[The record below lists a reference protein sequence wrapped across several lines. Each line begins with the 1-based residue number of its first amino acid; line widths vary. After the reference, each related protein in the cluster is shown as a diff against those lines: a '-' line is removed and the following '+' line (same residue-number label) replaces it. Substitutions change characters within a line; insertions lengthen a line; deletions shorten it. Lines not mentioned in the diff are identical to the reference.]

1 MDKPKATTYTWGTE
15 IVWATNPNYSGRIFV
30 IKEGDS
36 LPLGYHKLHDKTI
49 YVLQGLVQ
57 LKLERQ
63 SKLLQEGETY
73 HLPAKVIHQ
82 LAALQGDATI
92 LECGTALLDDFV
104 EVKL

>member
-1 MDKPKATTYTWGTE
+1 MAKPNAITHVWGAEITWAQT
-15 IVWATNPNYSGRIFV
+15 PSYSSRIFV
-30 IKEGDS
+30 IKEGEAMAF
-36 LPLGYHKLHDKTI
+36 GYHKLLDKTI

-82 LAALQGDATI
+82 LGAVQGDATI

-104 EVKL
+104 EVK